1 MKPKEIIISFISL
14 FKNVILFNI
23 IFNVKNV
30 TTGLAGY
37 AYGHGPSA

>member
-23 IFNVKNV
+23 IFIKNV